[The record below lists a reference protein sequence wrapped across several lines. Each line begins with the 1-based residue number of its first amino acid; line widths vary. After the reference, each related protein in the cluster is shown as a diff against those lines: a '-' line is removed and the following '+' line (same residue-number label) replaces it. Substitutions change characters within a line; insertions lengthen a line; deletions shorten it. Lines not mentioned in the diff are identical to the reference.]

1 MSLVKKSS
9 QVPQPGGK
17 KCMNLTAQVSEAIAS
32 YNKKGAWNNKTCK
45 LIKTLANQ
53 GPSPKNQAMTED
65 DIDKLFSK
73 NIKTEESPKMLHRDF
88 ISPVKFL
95 KINDEFDKFLTGIP
109 RISNDENYMH
119 LRFKK
124 EKSFVEDLTT

>member
-17 KCMNLTAQVSEAIAS
+17 KCLNLTAQVSEAIAS

-45 LIKTLANQ
+45 LIKTLTNQ
-53 GPSPKNQAMTED
+53 GPSPKHQAMTED
-65 DIDKLFSK
+65 DIDKLFGK
-73 NIKTEESPKMLHRDF
+73 NIKTEKSPKMLHRDF

-95 KINDEFDKFLTGIP
+95 KIDDEFDKFLTGIP
-109 RISNDENYMH
+109 CISNNENMMSF
-119 LRFKK
+119 RFKK
-124 EKSFVEDLTT
+124 DTHQV